1 MKLHLDADRLPA
13 IKRRLREAFPSSK
26 PSVRI
31 EAFARGVDFKTHAA
45 LLSALQTGP
54 RSVELNDAAF
64 EQYFI
69 AHSVQP
75 APRTFRRAVIRAC
88 IEPLLETNWRLTAHG
103 YGVPDSYGGS
113 GPLYTEEMARSRAAF
128 FDDRFCDQF
137 ELALLFLQNCDRR
150 KTLNRNASSY
160 GMKHTAENISR
171 EFGVRTDLG
180 NYVANGVFIAAAAYD
195 GYELR
200 PVDTF
205 SLNAYLNI
213 SERSRKLFKDRDW
226 VRHRLTDQPI

>member
-103 YGVPDSYGGS
+103 YGVPDNYGGS
-113 GPLYTEEMARSRAAF
+113 GPLYTVEMARSRAAF

-150 KTLNRNASSY
+150 KTLYRNASSY
-160 GMKHTAENISR
+160 GMKRTAENISR
-171 EFGVRTDLG
+171 EFGART
-180 NYVANGVFIAAAAYD
+180 V
-195 GYELR
+195 
-200 PVDTF
+200 
-205 SLNAYLNI
+205 
-213 SERSRKLFKDRDW
+213 KD
-226 VRHRLTDQPI
+226 